1 MNEILNI
8 TAIFI
13 SFCIGSFTAALWMF
27 YALENS
33 NKQTLKELDAKTKL
47 LQKYE
52 TKKKV

>member
-1 MNEILNI
+1 MNEIYNI

-13 SFCIGSFTAALWMF
+13 SFSLGAFLAAIWMF
-27 YALENS
+27 YALEKS
-33 NKQTLKELDAKTKL
+33 NKDILKELDIKTKL